1 MADNGF
7 CSRETVLNYLLDKY
21 KTTYKDIEA
30 RAEDYDPL
38 STVKFVEDCMENFVH
53 RDIPF
58 GERVSWVL
66 DRICD
71 FYDAEASYFVIYG
84 RGRSIFLSSFFEM
97 DSEGRA
103 VLPTADEFSLLFLNR
118 IRNEFT
124 AGRCVLLEDVESLR
138 KENREVYEKLTFVG
152 VRNEI
157 FFPVYSYG
165 EAVGFITIY
174 NVKGDFGGLSAVQ
187 KTLNVIATTDYELE
201 STRFKNK
208 ELTRRL
214 SLENNDNRIAE
225 AKKNEEAI
233 RFANAVSRRLGQR
246 FRHTY
251 VIDLE
256 TEDYVES
263 FIKVFSKRGEK
274 TKGDAES
281 DFEFLVDS
289 LAHAEFKKGLSRFLI
304 LSDLGLRLKERDE
317 TAFEY
322 VDNEGH
328 WCRICFQAIDRDKEG
343 NVLKVLFT
351 EEIIDKEKQ
360 SCEEKMHF
368 LRSVSELYTAV
379 YRIDLANGNLIVIK
393 PFAKGRNFENFSG
406 NLKQMMDVW
415 AAEFLFPDA
424 SEEERDFFN
433 MTTLP
438 LRLRLEGKLSI
449 DLNTTKLGWVR
460 AEFKTYARES
470 NGEPQSVLFMIR
482 STAEEKRYIALN
494 EVISETYKVL
504 AYVSLVHNRYKTLI
518 YSDKTAKFLPDEGD
532 LDTAIGIMR
541 LNVSDE
547 DRDKVMEF
555 MNPADLPERMSK
567 ENVLTLDYRNTEG
580 QWAKITAL
588 AKLRN
593 KDNRVR
599 DVIFSIQL
607 IDEIKR
613 KELEKEAAVEW
624 AYEEA
629 KQANATKTGFFSNL
643 SHDIRTPMN
652 AIVGMTRIALDNQ
665 DNPVRVEDCLLKIK
679 SSSDHLLSL
688 INDSLD
694 LSRIESG
701 KIVIAHESVN
711 LHELENNF
719 MSIMQGYMVDRKL
732 EIITDSQPLEVD
744 YVLTDG
750 LRLRQVVLNIL
761 SNAVKY
767 TPDGKNIIYRT
778 ENRLSDDSKKLH
790 MKYTIADSGIGMS
803 QEFLK
808 KIYEPFSQVERDGVH
823 SNYKGTGLGM
833 VIVKSFVDMLGGTI
847 EIQSE
852 VNVGTVVTL
861 NFEFD
866 IDPHP
871 VKKKTEG
878 KASADKTVDLK
889 NVKIMLVEDN
899 DINREIAVELLK
911 SMNMEIIEAVDG
923 EDAVNKFRKSALGE
937 YKCIFM
943 DIMMPVMN
951 GYEATKAIR
960 SMDRDDAKSVPIIA
974 MTANAF
980 MEDVKMSKECGMNEH
995 ISKPIDPERVKE
1007 VVAKYL
1013 VK

>member
-1 MADNGF
+1 
-7 CSRETVLNYLLDKY
+7 
-21 KTTYKDIEA
+21 
-30 RAEDYDPL
+30 
-38 STVKFVEDCMENFVH
+38 
-53 RDIPF
+53 
-58 GERVSWVL
+58 
-66 DRICD
+66 
-71 FYDAEASYFVIYG
+71 
-84 RGRSIFLSSFFEM
+84 
-97 DSEGRA
+97 
-103 VLPTADEFSLLFLNR
+103 
-118 IRNEFT
+118 
-124 AGRCVLLEDVESLR
+124 
-138 KENREVYEKLTFVG
+138 
-152 VRNEI
+152 
-157 FFPVYSYG
+157 
-165 EAVGFITIY
+165 
-174 NVKGDFGGLSAVQ
+174 
-187 KTLNVIATTDYELE
+187 
-201 STRFKNK
+201 
-208 ELTRRL
+208 
-214 SLENNDNRIAE
+214 
-225 AKKNEEAI
+225 
-233 RFANAVSRRLGQR
+233 
-246 FRHTY
+246 
-251 VIDLE
+251 
-256 TEDYVES
+256 
-263 FIKVFSKRGEK
+263 
-274 TKGDAES
+274 
-281 DFEFLVDS
+281 
-289 LAHAEFKKGLSRFLI
+289 
-304 LSDLGLRLKERDE
+304 
-317 TAFEY
+317 
-322 VDNEGH
+322 
-328 WCRICFQAIDRDKEG
+328 
-343 NVLKVLFT
+343 
-351 EEIIDKEKQ
+351 
-360 SCEEKMHF
+360 
-368 LRSVSELYTAV
+368 
-379 YRIDLANGNLIVIK
+379 
-393 PFAKGRNFENFSG
+393 
-406 NLKQMMDVW
+406 
-415 AAEFLFPDA
+415 
-424 SEEERDFFN
+424 
-433 MTTLP
+433 
-438 LRLRLEGKLSI
+438 
-449 DLNTTKLGWVR
+449 
-460 AEFKTYARES
+460 
-470 NGEPQSVLFMIR
+470 
-482 STAEEKRYIALN
+482 
-494 EVISETYKVL
+494 
-504 AYVSLVHNRYKTLI
+504 
-518 YSDKTAKFLPDEGD
+518 
-532 LDTAIGIMR
+532 
-541 LNVSDE
+541 
-547 DRDKVMEF
+547 
-555 MNPADLPERMSK
+555 
-567 ENVLTLDYRNTEG
+567 
-580 QWAKITAL
+580 
-588 AKLRN
+588 
-593 KDNRVR
+593 
-599 DVIFSIQL
+599 
-607 IDEIKR
+607 
-613 KELEKEAAVEW
+613 
-624 AYEEA
+624 
-629 KQANATKTGFFSNL
+629 
-643 SHDIRTPMN
+643 
-652 AIVGMTRIALDNQ
+652 
-665 DNPVRVEDCLLKIK
+665 
-679 SSSDHLLSL
+679 
-688 INDSLD
+688 
-694 LSRIESG
+694 
-701 KIVIAHESVN
+701 VN